1 MIEPSSQ
8 EITQLLLAWGRGDE
22 AARDRLI
29 PIVYHELRRMARH
42 YMRRERDEQILQTSA
57 LINEA
62 YVRLVE
68 QHVPWQSR
76 AQFFSVAA
84 KLMRD
89 ILVDN
94 ARARLRRKR
103 GGDQIQ
109 VSLAE
114 AAEAPAGDAAEL
126 LALDDALNTLTALD
140 PQQSRIIELRFFG
153 GLTIEETAEALGVST
168 STVERDWRVA
178 RAWLRVELTK
188 A

>member
-1 MIEPSSQ
+1 MTEPSSQ
-8 EITQLLLAWGRGDE
+8 EVTQLLLAWGKGDE
-22 AARDRLI
+22 TARDRLI
-29 PIVYHELRRMARH
+29 PIVYQELRRLARH
-42 YMRRERDEQILQTSA
+42 YMRRERGEQILQTSA

-62 YVRLVE
+62 YLRLVE
-68 QHVPWQSR
+68 QHVTWQSR

-94 ARARLRRKR
+94 ARLRLRRKR

-114 AAEAPAGDAAEL
+114 AAEAPAGDAEL
-126 LALDDALNTLTALD
+126 LALDDALNTLAALD

-153 GLTIEETAEALGVST
+153 GLTIPETAEVLGVST

-178 RAWLRVELTK
+178 RAWLRAELTK

>member
-1 MIEPSSQ
+1 MSEPSSQ
-8 EITQLLLAWGRGDE
+8 EVTQLLLAWGHGDE

-29 PIVYHELRRMARH
+29 PIVYDELRRMARH
-42 YMRRERDEQILQTSA
+42 YMRRERGEQILQTSA

-62 YVRLVE
+62 YLRLVE

-89 ILVDN
+89 ILVDS

-103 GGDQIQ
+103 GGGQIQ

-114 AAEAPAGDAAEL
+114 AAEAPAGDAEL
-126 LALDDALNTLTALD
+126 LALDDALNTLAALD

-153 GLTIEETAEALGVST
+153 GLTIPETAEVLGVST
-168 STVERDWRVA
+168 ATVERDWRVA
-178 RAWLRVELTK
+178 RAWLRTELTK